1 MEPVT
6 GLVDTLKSAVV
17 APAGTVTVVGTVATF
32 QGSLPSAIT
41 APPVGAAALR
51 LTVPVEGLPPTTLV
65 GFTLIDEI
73 LWGHVIEP
81 VGLQFPPLFVLL

>member
-6 GLVDTLKSAVV
+6 GLVDTVKSALV
-17 APAGTVTVVGTVATF
+17 APAGTVTLVGTVATF

-41 APPVGAAALR
+41 APPIGAAALR
-51 LTVPVEGLPPTTLV
+51 LTAPVEGLPPTTLV